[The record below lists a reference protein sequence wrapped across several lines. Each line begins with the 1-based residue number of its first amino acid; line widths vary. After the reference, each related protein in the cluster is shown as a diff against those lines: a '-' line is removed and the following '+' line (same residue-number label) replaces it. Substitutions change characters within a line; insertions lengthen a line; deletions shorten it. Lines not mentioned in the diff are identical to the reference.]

1 MATESKVKVLD
12 KALDIL
18 ECFSESKQELSL
30 TELADLTQQSPSTA
44 YRIIKTLE
52 SRHFLIRHENKKFSL
67 GLKLMYLGS
76 LGTGSAI
83 ERLKNLALPIMSKL
97 REEVN
102 ESISIYIR
110 EGNKRICITR
120 LESTNS
126 LRQVIRIGDKYDINQ
141 GATGKI
147 LLAYEPKTTQQTI
160 LLDDF
165 PQWEKTIQQVQHD
178 GYAIS
183 SSERAE
189 GVSAIAVPIL
199 GVNNTIL
206 AALSLSGPTNRLL
219 DKDLQ
224 SKIAAVIHFGQEISN
239 AIQNESNIDNK

>member
-30 TELADLTQQSPSTA
+30 SELAELTQQSTSTA

-52 SRHFLIRHENKKFSL
+52 SRNFLIRHENKKFSL
-67 GLKLMYLGS
+67 GLKIMYLGG
-76 LGTGSAI
+76 LGTGSTI
-83 ERLKNLALPIMSKL
+83 ERLKNISLPIMSKL

-126 LRQVIRIGDKYDINQ
+126 LRQVIRVGDKYNINQ

-147 LLAYEPKTTQQTI
+147 LLAYASEITQQTI
-160 LLDDF
+160 LLDEYPKWITTF
-165 PQWEKTIQQVQHD
+165 QQIQHD

-189 GVSAIAVPIL
+189 GVSAIAVPIFGL
-199 GVNNTIL
+199 NNTIL

-219 DKDLQ
+219 DKDIQNKISSVIYFGHEL
-224 SKIAAVIHFGQEISN
+224 SK
-239 AIQNESNIDNK
+239 AIQTNYNTANE